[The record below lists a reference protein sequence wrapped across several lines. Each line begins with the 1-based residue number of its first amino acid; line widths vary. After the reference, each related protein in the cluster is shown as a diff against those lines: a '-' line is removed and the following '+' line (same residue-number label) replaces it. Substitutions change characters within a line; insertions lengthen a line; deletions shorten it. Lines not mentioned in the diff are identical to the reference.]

1 MLRYNRYKNIVMSNI
16 SFQVI
21 PFAFILIIIIF
32 FLSLKKSNKKNTVTS
47 NELINNNY
55 EEHKDFFENSEKK
68 LLALKELYKQGL
80 IDLDVYVKK
89 SELVA
94 SSISR
99 LTGKNI
105 QDLIQIKK
113 DNIYK
118 QLKNDINK
126 RAESISSKRNSGNLD
141 KLISKVDERI
151 QTGLNYDK

>member
-1 MLRYNRYKNIVMSNI
+1 MSNI

-21 PFAFILIIIIF
+21 PFAFIFIIIIF
-32 FLSLKKSNKKNTVTS
+32 FLSLKKSNKKKTVRS
-47 NELINNNY
+47 NELITNNY

-94 SSISR
+94 SSISK

-113 DNIYK
+113 NNIYK
-118 QLKNDINK
+118 QLKNDITK
-126 RAESISSKRNSGNLD
+126 RAESISSKRDSGNLD

>member
-21 PFAFILIIIIF
+21 PFAFIFIIIIF
-32 FLSLKKSNKKNTVTS
+32 FLSLKKSNKKKTVRS
-47 NELINNNY
+47 NELITNNY

-94 SSISR
+94 SSISK

-113 DNIYK
+113 NNIYK
-118 QLKNDINK
+118 QLKNDITK
-126 RAESISSKRNSGNLD
+126 RAESISSKRDSGNLD